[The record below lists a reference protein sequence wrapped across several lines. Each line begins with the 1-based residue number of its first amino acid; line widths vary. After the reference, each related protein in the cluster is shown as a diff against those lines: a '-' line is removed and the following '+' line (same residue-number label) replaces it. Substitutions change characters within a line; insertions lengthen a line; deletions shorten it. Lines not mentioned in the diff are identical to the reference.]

1 MEEINE
7 QWKQLFI
14 DRNSFMGYAAEN
26 TRRNEKEESTDIVVD
41 IQKVD
46 SQKWGCPWYSPNLPM
61 QYKNLMHNPI
71 QAFSY
76 SKMDR
81 DDLVIFKQCTCHLE
95 ANPT

>member
-26 TRRNEKEESTDIVVD
+26 THRNEKEESTDIVVD

-46 SQKWGCPWYSPNLPM
+46 SQKWGYP
-61 QYKNLMHNPI
+61 
-71 QAFSY
+71 
-76 SKMDR
+76 
-81 DDLVIFKQCTCHLE
+81 
-95 ANPT
+95 